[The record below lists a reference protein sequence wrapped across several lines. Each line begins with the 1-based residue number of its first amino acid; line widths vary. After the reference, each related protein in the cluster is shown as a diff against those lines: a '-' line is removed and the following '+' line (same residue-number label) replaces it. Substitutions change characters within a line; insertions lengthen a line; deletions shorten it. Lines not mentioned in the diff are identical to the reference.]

1 MKYLILSLIL
11 FLSFYQTTT
20 PAKVP
25 ETYKVVVQK
34 VQRVDKVVDKGRP
47 TELQL
52 SIINRKAIQYNVS
65 TSTITDVIACESSF
79 NETARGDGGY
89 SRGLVQIHAKFHPQ
103 VTYEQAIDP
112 EFAIDFLAE
121 KLSKGQGY
129 LWTCYRNLFAS
140 R

>member
-1 MKYLILSLIL
+1 MKYLIVILSLIL
-11 FLSFYQTTT
+11 FLSFYETIS
-20 PAKVP
+20 PATVP
-25 ETYKVVVQK
+25 EEYKVTAVK
-34 VQRVDKVVDKGRP
+34 RVDKKQP
-47 TELQL
+47 TALQK
-52 SIINRKAIQYNVS
+52 SIINRKAKQYNVS
-65 TSTITDVIACESSF
+65 TTTITDVIACESSF

-121 KLSKGQGY
+121 KLSKGQGH